1 MAEEGKAGAESQ
13 VISEEQLRKAEEYI
27 QQEEGAANRL
37 AGWVG
42 VAVTGIAVVMTLFH
56 LYAAY
61 DIVPTQELRYI
72 HVAFVL
78 LLSFL
83 LFPLASRFRNHVQWF
98 DVIPALAGIGII
110 IYALWGGDDF
120 LDRAAVPDRWDVIL
134 GGIFIVLV
142 LEAARRTTG
151 PIMPIVAILFIAYAM
166 FGPYLPPPWTH
177 RGFDVARLVGHLF
190 ITLEGIF
197 GVAVDVSATL
207 IIMFTIYGAI
217 LQHSG
222 AGKFFIDFSLAVMG
236 GKPSSA
242 GRAVVASSFLLG
254 GPSGSGVATTVM
266 IGTVAWPMLKK
277 AGFQQDAAGGL
288 LAAGGL
294 GAIISPP
301 VLGAAAFL
309 IAEFL
314 KISYLDVIWM
324 ATIPTCLYYLSLL
337 FMVELDAMR
346 FGAQEVVF
354 RQEMTIWGMTKR
366 YGFHFVSLVAVVVF
380 MVIGYSPMLSVFYST
395 MLAFTMSALAP
406 ETALGPRQLLMS
418 LLAVLAISAVIGV
431 IPGLGTLAP
440 ATFIQANF
448 PMLILIIIGVLA
460 IIGLTPAGQR
470 VVPSSKK
477 LTAAMADGSIGV
489 LSAATTCA
497 AAGIIVGVVTLTGLG
512 LKFSAIVID
521 FAGGSLLMTAIYT
534 ALVVWIIGLAVPV
547 TASYII
553 CAVIAAPALTKLGVP
568 DYAAHMFIFY
578 YAVLSEVSP
587 PTALSPFAAAAI
599 TGGDPYRTTM
609 QAWKYTLPAFLVPFV
624 FVLDPLGIG
633 LLMKIPK
640 DGSIYDIIWITAVTG
655 AGLGAL
661 SVAAQDW
668 AIRRTTPVERGL
680 FLLTGL
686 LLVFPSLLEAMMEG
700 ITGLDIPH
708 PAPFGLALGAGLLV
722 WQWFSREPAPAR
734 VP

>member
-1 MAEEGKAGAESQ
+1 M
-13 VISEEQLRKAEEYI
+13 SEDVTRA
-27 QQEEGAANRL
+27 EGAAAAVSEDRLRQAEAYVEAEDGVVNRL
-37 AGWVG
+37 IGWAGTLVTSI
-42 VAVTGIAVVMTLFH
+42 AVTMSLFH
-56 LYAAY
+56 LYAAIAGAWPFT
-61 DIVPTQELRYI
+61 DFPIITTQPLRYA

-78 LLSFL
+78 MLCFL
-83 LFPLASRFRNHVQWF
+83 LFPMAARFRNHIRWW
-98 DVIPALAGIGII
+98 DVAAGIAGAAIL
-110 IYALWGGDDF
+110 IYAIEGGEEF
-120 LDRAAVPDRWDVIL
+120 TDRATMPTPLDVVL
-134 GGIFIVLV
+134 GVVFIVLL
-142 LEAARRTTG
+142 LEATRRTTG
-151 PIMPIVAILFIAYAM
+151 WIVPCVAVAFMAYAY
-166 FGPYLPPPWTH
+166 FGPYLLPPWTH
-177 RGFDVARLVGHLF
+177 RGYDVSQLVGHLF

-197 GVAVDVSATL
+197 GIPVDVSSSL
-207 IIMFTIYGAI
+207 IILFTIYGAF

-222 AGKFFIDFSLAVMG
+222 AGKFFIDFSMALMG
-236 GKPSSA
+236 HKANSA
-242 GRAVVASSFLLG
+242 GRTVVLSSFLLG
-254 GPSGSGVATTVM
+254 GPSGSGVATTVT
-266 IGTVAWPMLKK
+266 IGAVAYPMMQR
-277 AGFQQDAAGGL
+277 AGFEKNAAGGL

-354 RQEMTIWGMTKR
+354 KQEMTIWQMTRR

-395 MLAFTMSALAP
+395 MLAFTMSAIAP
-406 ETALGPRQLLMS
+406 ETALGPRPLLLP
-418 LLAVLAISAVIGV
+418 LLAILAVSAVVGL
-431 IPGLGTLAP
+431 IPGVGTSAP
-440 ATFIQANF
+440 AQFVQTYF
-448 PMLILIIIGVLA
+448 PLLILITIGVLA
-460 IIGLTPAGQR
+460 ILGLTGAGQR
-470 VVPSSKK
+470 AVPSSKK
-477 LTAAMADGSIGV
+477 LTAALADGSIGV

-512 LKFSAIVID
+512 LKFSSIVID

-599 TGGDPYRTTM
+599 TGGDPYKTTM
-609 QAWKYTLPAFLVPFV
+609 QAWKYTLPAFLVPFC
-624 FVLDPLGIG
+624 FVLDPQG
-633 LLMKIPK
+633 
-640 DGSIYDIIWITAVTG
+640 
-655 AGLGAL
+655 
-661 SVAAQDW
+661 
-668 AIRRTTPVERGL
+668 
-680 FLLTGL
+680 
-686 LLVFPSLLEAMMEG
+686 
-700 ITGLDIPH
+700 
-708 PAPFGLALGAGLLV
+708 
-722 WQWFSREPAPAR
+722 
-734 VP
+734 

>member
-1 MAEEGKAGAESQ
+1 MAEELKAGADAQ
-13 VISEEQLRKAEEYI
+13 IITDEQLRKAEEYV

-37 AGWVG
+37 SGWVG
-42 VAVTGIAVVMTLFH
+42 VTVTAIAVAMTLFH

-61 DIVPTQELRYI
+61 DIVPTIPLRYT

-83 LFPLASRFRNHVQWF
+83 LFPVSDRFRNRIQWF
-98 DVIPALAGIGII
+98 DVVPPLLGIATI
-110 IYALWGGDDF
+110 IYALSQGDDF
-120 LDRAAVPDRWDVIL
+120 TDRAAVPEKWDVIL
-134 GGIFIVLV
+134 GAIFIVLV

-151 PIMPIVAILFIAYAM
+151 WIMPIVAVCFILYAY
-166 FGPYLPPPWTH
+166 FGPNLPPPWTH
-177 RGFDVARLVGHLF
+177 RGYDISRLVGHLF

-197 GVAVDVSATL
+197 GVPIDVSATL

-266 IGTVAWPMLKK
+266 IGTVAYPMLAK
-277 AGFQQDAAGGL
+277 AGFEKNAAGGL

-337 FMVELDAMR
+337 FMVELDSLR
-346 FGAQEVVF
+346 FGAHEVVF
-354 RQEMTIWGMTKR
+354 KPEMTVWEMTKR
-366 YGFHFVSLVAVVVF
+366 YGFHFVSLVAVVIF

-395 MLAFTMSALAP
+395 ILAFIMSALAP
-406 ETALGPRQLLMS
+406 DTTLGPRKFS
-418 LLAVLAISAVIGV
+418 FRSCWSALPPPCCSPIPPIG
-431 IPGLGTLAP
+431 AS
-440 ATFIQANF
+440 AFADAFKSYF
-448 PMLILIIIGVLA
+448 PMLILLLIAVLA
-460 IIGLTPAGQR
+460 IFGLTQAGQQL
-470 VVPSSKK
+470 VPSSKK

-497 AAGIIVGVVTLTGLG
+497 AAGIIVGIVTLTGLG

-534 ALVVWIIGLAVPV
+534 SLVVWIIGLAVPV

-553 CAVIAAPALTKLGVP
+553 CAVIAAPALIKLGVP
-568 DYAAHMFIFY
+568 DFAAHMFIFY

-599 TGGDPYRTTM
+599 TGGDPYITTM

-624 FVLDPLGIG
+624 FVLDPQGVG

-640 DGSIYDIIWITAVTG
+640 GGSVYDIIWVTLKTAI
-655 AGLGAL
+655 GLGAL
-661 SVAAQDW
+661 AAAAQNW
-668 AIRRTTPVERGL
+668 ALRKNTQVERWL
-680 FLLTGL
+680 WLLAGL
-686 LLVFPSLLEAMMEG
+686 LLVFPSLLEGLAET
-700 ITGLDIPH
+700 ITGLDMPY
-708 PAPFGLALGAGLLV
+708 PAPFGLALAAALLLQRKSV
-722 WQWFSREPAPAR
+722 PAR
-734 VP
+734 LAA

>member
-1 MAEEGKAGAESQ
+1 MAEEVKPGAESE
-13 VISEEQLRKAEEYI
+13 VISEEQLRKAEEYV

-42 VAVTGIAVVMTLFH
+42 VTVTGIAVAMTLFH

-83 LFPLASRFRNHVQWF
+83 LFPLAARFRNHVQWF
-98 DVIPALAGIGII
+98 DVIPAVAGIGII
-110 IYALWGGDDF
+110 IYALAGGDDF

-177 RGFDVARLVGHLF
+177 RGFDIARLVGHLF

-346 FGAQEVVF
+346 FGAHEVVF
-354 RQEMTIWGMTKR
+354 RPELTIGQMVRR
-366 YGFHFVSLVAVVVF
+366 YGFHFVSLIAVVVF

-406 ETALGPRQLLMS
+406 ETALGPRQLLLP
-418 LLAVLAISAVIGV
+418 LLAILAISAVIGV
-431 IPGLGTLAP
+431 IPGIGTSAP
-440 ATFIQANF
+440 AVVIQTYF
-448 PMLILIIIGVLA
+448 PMLILIVIGVLA
-460 IIGLTPAGQR
+460 ILGLTPAGQR
-470 VVPSSKK
+470 AVPSSKK
-477 LTAAMADGSIGV
+477 LTSALADGSIGV

-534 ALVVWIIGLAVPV
+534 SLVVWIIGLAVPV

-599 TGGDPYRTTM
+599 TGGDPYKTTM

-633 LLMKIPK
+633 LLLKIPK
-640 DGSIYDIIWITAVTG
+640 DGSIYDIVWITIVTG

-661 SVAAQDW
+661 SVAAQNW
-668 AIRRTTPVERGL
+668 AIRHTTPVERGL

-686 LLVFPSLLEAMMEG
+686 LLVFPSLLEAMAEG

-708 PAPFGLALGAGLLV
+708 PAPFGLALGAGLLL
-722 WQWFSREPAPAR
+722 WQWYSREPAPAR

>member
-1 MAEEGKAGAESQ
+1 M
-13 VISEEQLRKAEEYI
+13 
-27 QQEEGAANRL
+27 
-37 AGWVG
+37 
-42 VAVTGIAVVMTLFH
+42 
-56 LYAAY
+56 
-61 DIVPTQELRYI
+61 
-72 HVAFVL
+72 
-78 LLSFL
+78 
-83 LFPLASRFRNHVQWF
+83 
-98 DVIPALAGIGII
+98 
-110 IYALWGGDDF
+110 
-120 LDRAAVPDRWDVIL
+120 
-134 GGIFIVLV
+134 
-142 LEAARRTTG
+142 
-151 PIMPIVAILFIAYAM
+151 
-166 FGPYLPPPWTH
+166 
-177 RGFDVARLVGHLF
+177 
-190 ITLEGIF
+190 
-197 GVAVDVSATL
+197 SATL

-346 FGAQEVVF
+346 FGAQEVLF
-354 RQEMTIWGMTKR
+354 KQEMSIWQMTRR

-380 MVIGYSPMLSVFYST
+380 MVVGYSPMLSVFYST

-406 ETALGPRQLLMS
+406 ETALGPRPLLLG
-418 LLAVLAISAVIGV
+418 LLGLLVVAAVVGV
-431 IPGLGTLAP
+431 IPGIGASAP
-440 ATFIQANF
+440 AVMVQNYF
-448 PMLILIIIGVLA
+448 PMVILLVIGVLA
-460 IIGLTPAGQR
+460 VLGLTQAGQR
-470 VVPSSKK
+470 AVPSSKK
-477 LTAAMADGSIGV
+477 LTTALADGSIGV

-534 ALVVWIIGLAVPV
+534 SLVVWIIGLAVPV

-553 CAVIAAPALTKLGVP
+553 CAVIAAPALIKLGVP

-587 PTALSPFAAAAI
+587 PTALSPFAAAAM
-599 TGGDPYRTTM
+599 TGGDPYER
-609 QAWKYTLPAFLVPFV
+609 PCRR
-624 FVLDPLGIG
+624 
-633 LLMKIPK
+633 
-640 DGSIYDIIWITAVTG
+640 GSTRCPRSWCRLY
-655 AGLGAL
+655 
-661 SVAAQDW
+661 SCS
-668 AIRRTTPVERGL
+668 IR
-680 FLLTGL
+680 
-686 LLVFPSLLEAMMEG
+686 SAS
-700 ITGLDIPH
+700 
-708 PAPFGLALGAGLLV
+708 AC
-722 WQWFSREPAPAR
+722 
-734 VP
+734 